1 MNTTTFLVSLLKDS
15 NTSIIINQSWFI
27 LVDILALICIILA
40 ILMSLLFLCIVLT
53 DKTCHTVPMILITN
67 SCFSGFSLTLIL
79 FWVTIFTLYNDLQQI
94 YYQDLFCN
102 FRGYMGYVTCF
113 ATMYSYF
120 LQAIHSYL
128 IVIYP
133 TRLFWQS
140 AKFQFLLIIL
150 TWIAAFIYACPQ
162 IATNAIKYSVDDQ
175 ICQLPLHL
183 SFLTVYNP
191 LFVYIIPI
199 NGIVFIYLKLIRYVK
214 EMNKRVTL
222 VNRLLRAKKEL
233 KMVFRIVILISIF
246 LILGIPYTIFVFM
259 GYFTS
264 PPKYHFRIALTFIE
278 ISLVFVMIALFKF
291 TDPVRTSI
299 MKRINRQPNVVV
311 ATII

>member
-1 MNTTTFLVSLLKDS
+1 
-15 NTSIIINQSWFI
+15 
-27 LVDILALICIILA
+27 
-40 ILMSLLFLCIVLT
+40 MSLLFLCIVLT

-67 SCFSGFSLTLIL
+67 SCFAGFSFTLIL
-79 FWVTIFTLYNDLQQI
+79 FWVTIFTLHNDLQQI

-140 AKFQFLLIIL
+140 AKFQFSLIIL

-183 SFLTVYNP
+183 SF
-191 LFVYIIPI
+191 
-199 NGIVFIYLKLIRYVK
+199 
-214 EMNKRVTL
+214 
-222 VNRLLRAKKEL
+222 
-233 KMVFRIVILISIF
+233 
-246 LILGIPYTIFVFM
+246 
-259 GYFTS
+259 
-264 PPKYHFRIALTFIE
+264 
-278 ISLVFVMIALFKF
+278 
-291 TDPVRTSI
+291 
-299 MKRINRQPNVVV
+299 
-311 ATII
+311 